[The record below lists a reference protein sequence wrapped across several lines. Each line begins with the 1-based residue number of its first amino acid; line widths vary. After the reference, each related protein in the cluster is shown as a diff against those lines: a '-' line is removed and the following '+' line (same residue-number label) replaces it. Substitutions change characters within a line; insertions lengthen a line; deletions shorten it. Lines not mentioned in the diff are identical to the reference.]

1 MSKPRVLV
9 LFDTDSDPPANQDY
23 SRHLASGTDE
33 VEYEVARTLLDRG
46 YEVRLLGFRND
57 LDQLL
62 DGIRAQPVDVVFNL
76 TERFKDLSA
85 LDYTVAGLLEMLA
98 VPYTGAGP
106 TGLILARHKAL
117 TKMVLNHHDVRTPRF
132 MWTEPGKPCKRP
144 SDLRFPL
151 IVKPVDEDA
160 SVGIARASVV
170 RDDGALAERVN
181 YIHEKFKTAAIV
193 EEFIAGREIYVGVV
207 GNDDP
212 KALPPIEMVFEPAVP
227 DERRIAT
234 FKVKWSHKHRERMG
248 VQNRIA
254 TDLPDEVRNRLNEVA
269 IASYKAAGLRDYGR
283 VDVRL
288 AHDNE
293 IYVVEAN
300 PNPYLSEGEDMA
312 WAAEEGGYPYPELL
326 EAIIDWAKQR
336 GSLGAAKKG

>member
-1 MSKPRVLV
+1 MTKPRVLV
-9 LFDTDSDPPANQDY
+9 LFDTDSDPPTNQDY
-23 SRHLASGTDE
+23 SRHLATGVDE
-33 VEYEVARTLLDRG
+33 VEFEVAKTLMDRG

-57 LDQLL
+57 IDQLL
-62 DGIRAQPVDVVFNL
+62 SGLRAQPVDVVFNL

-85 LDYTVAGLLEMLA
+85 LDYTVAGILEMLG

-132 MWTEPGKPCKRP
+132 IETEPGTPVRRP

-170 RDDGALAERVN
+170 RDDSALAERVN
-181 YIHEKFKTAAIV
+181 FIHERFKTSAIV

-207 GNDDP
+207 GNEDP

-234 FKVKWSHKHRERMG
+234 FKVKWSHTHRERMG

-254 TDLPDEVRNRLNEVA
+254 TDLAPDVLARLHQVA
-269 IASYKAAGLRDYGR
+269 VASYRAAGLRDYGR

-326 EAIIDWAKQR
+326 EAIVEWAFKR
-336 GSLGAAKKG
+336 GSSARPRG